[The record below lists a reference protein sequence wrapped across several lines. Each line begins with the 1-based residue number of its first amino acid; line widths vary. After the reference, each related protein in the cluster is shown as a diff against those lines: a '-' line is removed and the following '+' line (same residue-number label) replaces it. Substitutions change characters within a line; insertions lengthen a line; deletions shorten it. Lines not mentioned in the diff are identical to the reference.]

1 MGKHEVFEFANSL
14 GLVMHWNSVR
24 NAKKM
29 SVEMTYSFYHL
40 SLVPGAS
47 YNSRRELIATLRLD
61 DQMNIVDY
69 NNALAICMNTLK
81 QYQSWS

>member
-1 MGKHEVFEFANSL
+1 MGKHEVLTFAKEL
-14 GLVMHWNSVR
+14 RLIHDATIEQDVR
-24 NAKKM
+24 YRM
-29 SVEMTYSFYHL
+29 VLETHRFYHRFYDCGYL
-40 SLVPGAS
+40 K
-47 YNSRRELIATLRLD
+47 YELIATLRLD

>member
-1 MGKHEVFEFANSL
+1 MTRNDVTDFAMAL
-14 GLVMHWNSVR
+14 GLLTRASSVR
-24 NAKKM
+24 DERLMK
-29 SVEMTYSFYHL
+29 EELTYRFYHL
-40 SLVPGAS
+40 SPSPCG
-47 YNSRRELIATLRLD
+47 YMPHRRELIATLRID

>member
-1 MGKHEVFEFANSL
+1 MGKHEVLNFAKSL
-14 GLVMHWNSVR
+14 GLMHEGQREQDVR
-24 NAKKM
+24 YRM
-29 SVEMTYSFYHL
+29 VVETYRFYHL
-40 SLVPGAS
+40 FYECGHQKYA
-47 YNSRRELIATLRLD
+47 LIATLRVD

>member
-1 MGKHEVFEFANSL
+1 MGKYEVLTFAKSL
-14 GLVMHWNSVR
+14 GLLHDVSIEQDIR
-24 NAKKM
+24 NLK
-29 SVEMTYSFYHL
+29 VEETHRFFDCGFL
-40 SLVPGAS
+40 RAS
-47 YNSRRELIATLRLD
+47 LIATLRLD

>member
-1 MGKHEVFEFANSL
+1 MGKHEVLNFAKSL
-14 GLVMHWNSVR
+14 GLIHFALREQDIRYRMV
-24 NAKKM
+24 
-29 SVEMTYSFYHL
+29 VETHYFNHSYYDHRGYHK
-40 SLVPGAS
+40 
-47 YNSRRELIATLRLD
+47 YDLIATLRLD

>member
-1 MGKHEVFEFANSL
+1 MTRNDIVTFAKAL
-14 GLVMHWNSVR
+14 GLLTLVSSVR
-24 NAKKM
+24 DERLMK
-29 SVEMTYSFYHL
+29 EELTCQFYHL
-40 SLVPGAS
+40 SAAPCG
-47 YNSRRELIATLRLD
+47 YMPRRDLIATLRVD

>member
-1 MGKHEVFEFANSL
+1 MGKHEVLTFAKAL
-14 GLVMHWNSVR
+14 GLMHVGHR
-24 NAKKM
+24 EQDLRRLAV
-29 SVEMTYSFYHL
+29 VETHHFSHRFYDCEGRL
-40 SLVPGAS
+40 K
-47 YNSRRELIATLRLD
+47 YELIATLRLD

>member
-1 MGKHEVFEFANSL
+1 MGKHEVFDFATSL
-14 GLVMHWNSVR
+14 GLVVHWNSEQNVR
-24 NAKKM
+24 TM
-29 SVEMTYSFYHL
+29 SVETTYRFYHL
-40 SLVPGAS
+40 SPSPCG
-47 YNSRRELIATLRLD
+47 YMPRRDLIATLRLD

>member
-1 MGKHEVFEFANSL
+1 MGKHEVFDFAKSL
-14 GLVMHWNSVR
+14 GLVMHWNSEQNVR
-24 NAKKM
+24 TM
-29 SVEMTYSFYHL
+29 SVETTYRFYHL
-40 SLVPGAS
+40 SLIPGA
-47 YNSRRELIATLRLD
+47 YTKRRELIATLRLD

>member
-1 MGKHEVFEFANSL
+1 MNKRQVLDFANEL
-14 GLVMHWNSVR
+14 GLQF
-24 NAKKM
+24 
-29 SVEMTYSFYHL
+29 TYDVSTDSQHRREETIYRFFHV
-40 SLVPGAS
+40 SLAPRHG
-47 YNSRRELIATLRLD
+47 NRRWELIATLRLD

>member
-1 MGKHEVFEFANSL
+1 MGKHEVLTFAKTL
-14 GLVMHWNSVR
+14 GLMHDGHMEQDVR
-24 NAKKM
+24 CRM
-29 SVEMTYSFYHL
+29 VVETHRFYDIGYHR
-40 SLVPGAS
+40 P
-47 YNSRRELIATLRLD
+47 NLIATLRLD